1 VTRTRLVV
9 GALVALH
16 LVVAFAGY
24 VAPYDP
30 TSQDRSSP
38 YAPPT
43 APHVMDERGEIHAPF
58 VYAQV
63 PDPNDPAAY
72 IDDTSRRF
80 EVHLFANNHLLSVEA
95 PARLSLLGTDGLGR
109 DVFSR
114 LLHGG
119 RVSIAAGLLA
129 TLCALLI
136 GMTSGTLAGFFGG
149 LIDRIVMRAADVFM
163 ALPWIYLLFAVRAA
177 LPLHIDTR
185 ATFLMLVT
193 VLGVVGWARPARM
206 IRGVVL
212 SARERTYVRAA
223 EGFGASSGYLLWR
236 HILPHTYSLVLTQAS
251 VLIPQYLL
259 AEVALSFLGLGV
271 GEPTASW
278 GGMLG
283 TLQQY
288 HVLASYWWMLA
299 PAVALGTIAL
309 AYHALTALVQERA
322 KAIAASVLL
331 LLTLG
336 THSAAAAPA
345 PAPRTADEEV
355 LALGDAGHYGGRL
368 VVALRAEP
376 RTLNPIAAV
385 DAPSK
390 EVIGRM
396 SGDLIHINRLT
407 QNIESALAK
416 SWKRSADG
424 LTYTLSL
431 RRGLRFSDGHPFD
444 ADDVVFTFT
453 VLMDPAVGA
462 PHRDLLVVAGKPI
475 TVSKVDAFTVRL
487 TVAEPYAAAERL
499 FDSIAILPRH
509 LLETAYVQG
518 TLADAWTTKTTA
530 AAIAGLGP
538 YRLKHY
544 VAGQELVLERNPYYW
559 KVDSSK
565 RRLPYLDE
573 IVFVFAGNEDA
584 QVIRFQSG
592 ASDLLGR
599 TTADNFALLSRDQA
613 AKGYQLKDLG
623 PALEYNFLVFNQN
636 DLSGRSLPQVA
647 AKQRWFSD
655 LNFRRA
661 VSLAIDRQGI
671 TRLVFK
677 GRAVPLWGNVSP
689 GNRHWVN
696 TSIPR
701 PARSVARARERL
713 KASGFS
719 WRPDGSL
726 VDKQGQRVEFTIVT
740 SATSAQRTAMATLIQ
755 ADLEELGMDVRVVP
769 LEFRALVERVVET
782 FDYEASV
789 QGLGGGDADP
799 NAEMSIWLS
808 SGANH
813 LWRLGQKTP
822 ATPWEAEID
831 RLMRQQLST
840 LDAGRRKAMYD
851 RVQAIVAEQLPFIFL
866 AAPHILVAA
875 RGDLANFQP
884 AVLDHYTLW
893 NADRLYFAPQLASR
907 RR

>member
-1 VTRTRLVV
+1 MIRIRLTI

-16 LVVAFAGY
+16 VVVGLAGF

-30 TSQDRSSP
+30 TSQDRSAP

-43 APHVMDERGEIHAPF
+43 ALHLVDAHGELQAPF

-63 PDPNDPAAY
+63 PDPNDPASY
-72 IDDTSRRF
+72 IDDTSQRYS
-80 EVHLFANNHLLSVEA
+80 VQLLANGRLLSVDS
-95 PARLSLLGTDGLGR
+95 PARLSLLGTDGFGR

-114 LLHGG
+114 VLHGG
-119 RVSIAAGLLA
+119 RISIAAGLLA
-129 TLCALLI
+129 TLCALVV
-136 GMTSGTLAGFFGG
+136 GMTLGTLAGFFGG
-149 LIDRIVMRAADVFM
+149 VLDRIVMRAADVFM

-177 LPLHIDTR
+177 LPLNIDTR
-185 ATFLMLVT
+185 ATFLMLVA

-206 IRGVVL
+206 VRGIVL
-212 SARERTYVRAA
+212 SARERMYVRAA
-223 EGFGASSGYLLWR
+223 EGFGASSWYLVWR
-236 HILPHTYSLVLTQAS
+236 HILPHTYNILLTQAS

-259 AEVALSFLGLGV
+259 AEVALSFLGLGI

-288 HVLASYWWMLA
+288 HVLTSYWWMLA
-299 PAVALGTIAL
+299 PAVALATIAL
-309 AYHALTALVQERA
+309 AYHALTMLVDERA
-322 KAIAASVLL
+322 RVIAASMLL
-331 LLTLG
+331 LLALG
-336 THSAAAAPA
+336 AHSAAAAPA
-345 PAPRTADEEV
+345 PAPRAASEDV
-355 LALGDAGHYGGRL
+355 LAIGDAGQYGGRL

-390 EVIGRM
+390 DVIGRM

-407 QNIESALAK
+407 QGTESALAK

-424 LTYTLSL
+424 LTYILAL
-431 RRGLRFSDGHPFD
+431 RRGLRFSDGDAFD
-444 ADDVVFTFT
+444 ADDVVFTFK
-453 VLMDPAVGA
+453 VLLDPAVGA
-462 PHRDLLVVAGKPI
+462 PHRDLLVVGGKPI
-475 TVSKVDAFTVRL
+475 IVAKIDAYTVRFTL
-487 TVAEPYAAAERL
+487 AEPYAAAERL

-509 LLETAYVQG
+509 LLERAYAQG
-518 TLADAWTTKTTA
+518 TLADAWATTTA
-530 AAIAGLGP
+530 PSAIAGLGP

-544 VAGQELVLERNPYYW
+544 AAGQELVLERNPYYW
-559 KVDSSK
+559 KIDSSN

-573 IVFVFAGNEDA
+573 LVFVFAGNEDA

-592 ASDLLGR
+592 DSDLLGR

-613 AKGYQLKDLG
+613 AKRYQLKDLG

-636 DLSGRSLPQVA
+636 DLTGKTLPHIA
-647 AKQRWFSD
+647 AKQRWFGD
-655 LNFRRA
+655 VNFRRA

-689 GNRHWVN
+689 GNRLWVN
-696 TSIPR
+696 TSIAR
-701 PARSVARARERL
+701 PARSVAKARDVL
-713 KASGFS
+713 NASGFS
-719 WRPDGSL
+719 WRPEGAL
-726 VDKQGQRVEFTIVT
+726 VDRQGQRVEFTIVT

-755 ADLEELGMDVRVVP
+755 ADLKELGIEVRIVP

-782 FDYEASV
+782 FDYEASI

-799 NAEMSIWLS
+799 NGEMQVWLS
-808 SGANH
+808 GGANH

-831 RLMRQQLST
+831 RLMQQQLST
-840 LDAGRRKAMYD
+840 LDTGKRKAMYD
-851 RVQAIVAEQLPFIFL
+851 RVQTIIAEQQPFIFL

-893 NADRLYFAPQLASR
+893 NADQLYFAPQLASKR
-907 RR
+907 R